1 MPVFLEHVQLP
12 GSQDRT
18 DIAKIY
24 AEAPDWLLPPYSSA
38 ADLLQYNLEQG
49 NLIAARFNQRL
60 LGAAILHKGDTEW
73 QVSHLCVRE
82 VTRMRGVARRLLSE
96 LQREAAAN
104 GAGLVMRL
112 PAGQPE
118 LEKLASHLGVA
129 WRPD

>member
-38 ADLLQYNLEQG
+38 ADLLQHNLEQG
-49 NLIAARFNQRL
+49 NLIAARFNHRL

>member
-18 DIAKIY
+18 DITKIY

-38 ADLLQYNLEQG
+38 ADLLQHNLEQG
-49 NLIAARFNQRL
+49 NLVAARFNQRL